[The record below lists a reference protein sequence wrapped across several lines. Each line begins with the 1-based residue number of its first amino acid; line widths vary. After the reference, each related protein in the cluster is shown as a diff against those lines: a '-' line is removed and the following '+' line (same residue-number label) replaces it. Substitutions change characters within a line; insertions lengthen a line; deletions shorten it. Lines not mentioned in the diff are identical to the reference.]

1 MSPVALIAANFLR
14 EHRWPVLIL
23 FAWIVFTAL
32 AAGDFGRA
40 RPAVFDV
47 IFYLEQQAMY
57 IAIFTAFLAATAIH
71 NERKSRRILLL
82 LSKAVSR
89 ADYLLAVIAGSW
101 MMALAY
107 IVVFVLCANWLTAH
121 AMLPNGGL
129 WPFAILI
136 MAGVM
141 IATTVA
147 LFFSTFCNPYLATA
161 LTGLLFCLPGFWHR
175 HLHAWIT
182 YYPGFPV
189 ILQFFSFRFEADWA
203 PRWEVVFAAMFDSAI
218 FWTLAVLVFDRKDLA
233 IPVE

>member
-1 MSPVALIAANFLR
+1 MNEEAVNAAVAVIEWMNKNEPECCNGGGDNRINALGKFQSAN
-14 EHRWPVLIL
+14 
-23 FAWIVFTAL
+23 
-32 AAGDFGRA
+32 
-40 RPAVFDV
+40 
-47 IFYLEQQAMY
+47 YLHPCVHQA
-57 IAIFTAFLAATAIH
+57 
-71 NERKSRRILLL
+71 RRI
-82 LSKAVSR
+82 
-89 ADYLLAVIAGSW
+89 
-101 MMALAY
+101 
-107 IVVFVLCANWLTAH
+107 FLCANWLTAH

-175 HLHAWIT
+175 HLHAWVT